1 MSLYQLI
8 QRFLPGCM
16 LKPSARR
23 AGWIITA
30 AGLAVLCIRPI
41 LLNWDHN
48 NFSKDT
54 AISDFYANVW
64 DILPQDSALI
74 TPGGV
79 FGYDAFYWQM
89 VYGIRPDVVLPTLPT
104 PDPDRETLKG
114 RDTYAT
120 TRALQGN
127 HGPGALPP
135 GLLDGNLWEI
145 PILLGE
151 QPDVQTGK
159 RQSLVLY
166 LLTDTPPRL
175 TADNPAYAN
184 TLNSVLG
191 GASLSGIDIHP
202 QSVESGGAVHIKLY
216 WNLRPGQRPPRVE
229 ISLGDQNLAQY
240 EVGFGNLARYH
251 REVGIKPT
259 DMIIDEFDLVIPSTV
274 PAGDWDIKI
283 STVDFL
289 SQNTDTIRLTTLR
302 VINESGNYEYWLK
315 AADE

>member
-54 AISDFYANVW
+54 AINDFYANVW

-184 TLNSVLG
+184 TL
-191 GASLSGIDIHP
+191 
-202 QSVESGGAVHIKLY
+202 